1 MTKATAFGDLPPE
14 LQQQAQALHALV
26 RRGKHADASDGLAAI
41 VRDQKGFPSPAPI
54 AFSSGRE
61 DSDRW

>member
-41 VRDQKGFPSPAPI
+41 VRDQKGFPFARSNRLFI
-54 AFSSGRE
+54 RSRG
-61 DSDRW
+61 